1 MKDYRGGGGGVCGGP
16 LDFNVNLVLFDLDL
30 TRMDFGLW
38 FVLFD
43 LDFELGLGNI
53 LHSINILLCPITL
66 VTFILYPTI

>member
-1 MKDYRGGGGGVCGGP
+1 MKDYGGGGGLCGGP
-16 LDFNVNLVLFDLDL
+16 LDFSVNLVLFDLDL

-53 LHSINILLCPITL
+53 LHFINILLCPITL